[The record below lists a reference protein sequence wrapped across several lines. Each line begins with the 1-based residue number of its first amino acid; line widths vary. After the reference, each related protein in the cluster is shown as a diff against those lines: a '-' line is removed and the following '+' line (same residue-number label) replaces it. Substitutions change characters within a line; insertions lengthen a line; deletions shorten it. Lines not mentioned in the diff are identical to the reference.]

1 MQLKPQDFLVALK
14 LVAWGEQRWTYAR
27 LAQELGL
34 SASEAHG
41 AVKRGCRLGCCC
53 PTGRRWRLP
62 HRSPPRRGSACKSPQ
77 AFTGYAQKGAPRCTG
92 ADDGDAAADN
102 PVRPHPH
109 NLAEFA
115 LHGAKYAFPVFKLPL
130 AVGVPTSHSAPAFAG
145 IFAPGSTDFV
155 WPHPNG
161 PVRGVGV
168 EPLHPSVPF
177 AAMQDAKLYE
187 LLALFDALRVGK
199 ARERGMALERLQA
212 LIDPDAPTPLKEAAA
227 WLTPTGPVAG
237 HGAGHGAA
245 VRSGG
250 VCGWLRHRPAGGRRG
265 LMDVRPTE
273 DVDAIVE
280 VASLGAYH
288 RLAEQLMQR
297 GFKQTMEDNTPPFR
311 WFWNRM
317 QLDLVPLD
325 EKVLGFANPWYRVG
339 FEERTFVGGAE

>member
-41 AVKRGCRLGCCC
+41 AVKRGLQAGLLLPNRVALAPSAQE
-53 PTGRRWRLP
+53 PTEAGLSVQEPAGIYRIARKRVRR
-62 HRSPPRRGSACKSPQ
+62 AAQ
-77 AFTGYAQKGAPRCTG
+77 AQ
-92 ADDGDAAADN
+92 DDGDAAADN

-115 LHGAKYAFPVFKLPL
+115 LHGAKYAFPGVRLPL

-161 PVRGVGV
+161 PMRGVGV

-199 ARERGMALERLQA
+199 ARERGMALDRLQA
-212 LIDPDAPTPLKEAAA
+212 LIDPDAPKPATEA
-227 WLTPTGPVAG
+227 
-237 HGAGHGAA
+237 
-245 VRSGG
+245 
-250 VCGWLRHRPAGGRRG
+250 LRG
-265 LMDVRPTE
+265 
-273 DVDAIVE
+273 
-280 VASLGAYH
+280 
-288 RLAEQLMQR
+288 
-297 GFKQTMEDNTPPFR
+297 
-311 WFWNRM
+311 
-317 QLDLVPLD
+317 
-325 EKVLGFANPWYRVG
+325 
-339 FEERTFVGGAE
+339 